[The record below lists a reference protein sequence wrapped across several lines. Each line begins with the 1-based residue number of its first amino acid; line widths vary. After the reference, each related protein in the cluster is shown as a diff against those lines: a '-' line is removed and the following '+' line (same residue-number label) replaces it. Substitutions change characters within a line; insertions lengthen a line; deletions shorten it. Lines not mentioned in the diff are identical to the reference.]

1 MKKNSSQ
8 IVHQCFQYAPTTDE
22 KRLQIRSK
30 KSATIFPKL
39 K

>member
-1 MKKNSSQ
+1 MPSKEM
-8 IVHQCFQYAPTTDE
+8 QCFQLAPTDE

-30 KSATIFPKL
+30 EPATIFPKL